1 MFFGDFLFVEGI
13 ANEVE
18 SARQRAEKEGYAI
31 GEERGIAAGEKAG
44 LQEIQLEW
52 QNIMQEAET
61 LVNELQTS
69 RMGILKA
76 SEEEMVRLVI
86 AMARRVIKAECATN
100 PEIIL
105 NNIDAALNK
114 ISSVDKIVMR
124 INLKDKA
131 MAEAHK
137 SEFLNRLSGVS
148 ELTVVEDNTLSP
160 GGIKIETGVGTVDAT
175 IETQADDVDSGA
187 SKRDRDF
194 HAGEVVEPDG
204 LSRSPCLRRHSSRA

>member
-1 MFFGDFLFVEGI
+1 MRKSI
-13 ANEVE
+13 TNEVE
-18 SARQRAEKEGYAI
+18 AARQAAEKEGYAL
-31 GEERGIAAGEKAG
+31 GEERGIAAGEKSG
-44 LQEIQLEW
+44 LQEITLEW

-86 AMARRVIKAECATN
+86 AMARKVIKVECLSN

-105 NNIDAALNK
+105 HNIDAALNK
-114 ISSVDKIVMR
+114 ISGADKIVMR

-131 MAEAHK
+131 MSEAHK
-137 SEFLNRLSGVS
+137 SEFINRLSGIS
-148 ELTVVEDNTLSP
+148 ELSIVEDGSLTP

-175 IETQADDVDSGA
+175 IETQAEELERA
-187 SKRDRDF
+187 LMRTLKRS
-194 HAGEVVEPDG
+194 E
-204 LSRSPCLRRHSSRA
+204 